1 MAACTS
7 GAIQVPCGIYW
18 YGIRA
23 VKKPLVLIPVYNHGT
38 TLRRVVKGVLAQGF
52 PCLVVDDGSTDQ
64 GIATIEDLD
73 CYRHVLPENRGKGAA
88 ILAGAGIARQHGF
101 DSVITID
108 ADGQHHPEDIHVLV
122 RAASECRPC
131 MVIGE
136 RTGMEGPGVPASS
149 RFGRKFSNF
158 WIRLECGAELP
169 DTQSGFRLYP
179 LEVLLDLPFRC
190 RRYDFEVEVI
200 VRAVWAGI
208 PVKSVPVSVTY
219 AQKGE
224 RVSHFRKFAD
234 NLRLTLL
241 HTWLVLRALWP
252 APHRRL
258 VEQEVEKI
266 SFQAVRHPLRFL
278 RRLCREHS
286 SPGMLATAA
295 WLGLFL
301 GALPL
306 IACHT
311 IVIIY
316 VAHKLNLN
324 KVAAVGASQFC
335 CPPVVP
341 VLCVETGYFLRY
353 GHFLTDAGFD
363 TLILQ
368 IHQRL
373 WEYFIGSLVLG
384 PLLGFA
390 GAAIVYGA
398 SVYYRRRGCET
409 D

>member
-1 MAACTS
+1 MKP
-7 GAIQVPCGIYW
+7 V
-18 YGIRA
+18 A
-23 VKKPLVLIPVYNHGT
+23 VIPVYNHKG
-38 TLRRVVKGVLAQGF
+38 TLRGVVTGVLSQGL
-52 PCLVVDDGSTDQ
+52 PCIVVDDGSTDN
-64 GIATIEDLD
+64 IVHLVDDLD
-73 CYRHVLPENRGKGAA
+73 CVIHSLPKNLGKGAA
-88 ILAGAGIARQHGF
+88 ILAGARMAGRMGYDTI
-101 DSVITID
+101 ITID
-108 ADGQHHPEDIHVLV
+108 ADGQHDPKDIHVLIQ
-122 RAASECRPC
+122 AAQECMPC
-131 MVIGE
+131 IVIGE
-136 RTGMEGPGVPASS
+136 RMGMEGPAVPASS

-158 WIRLECGAELP
+158 WVRLECGAELP

-179 LEVLLDLPFRC
+179 VEVLLELPFRC
-190 RRYDFEVEVI
+190 SRYDFEVEVI

-208 PVKSVPVSVTY
+208 PVKSAPVSVIY
-219 AQKGE
+219 QGKDV
-224 RVSHFRKFAD
+224 RISHFRKFAD
-234 NLRLTLL
+234 NLRLSLL
-241 HTWLVLRALWP
+241 HSWLVLRALVP
-252 APHRRL
+252 VPHRQL
-258 VEQEVEKI
+258 VEREVEKI
-266 SFQAVRHPLRFL
+266 NFAAVKHPLRFL
-278 RRLCREHS
+278 RQLCQEHS

-341 VLCVETGYFLRY
+341 VLCIETGYFMRY
-353 GHFLTDAGFD
+353 GHFLTDASFD
-363 TLILQ
+363 TLVLQ

-384 PLLGFA
+384 PLLGFI

-398 SVYYRRRGCET
+398 SIYYRKRGCESG
-409 D
+409 